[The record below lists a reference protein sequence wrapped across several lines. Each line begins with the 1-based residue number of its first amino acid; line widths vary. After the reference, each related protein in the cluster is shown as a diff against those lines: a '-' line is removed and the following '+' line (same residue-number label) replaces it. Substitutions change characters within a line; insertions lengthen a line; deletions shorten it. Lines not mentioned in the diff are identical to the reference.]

1 MNRITKSTLLIGLL
15 CLGAAAIPGAAGAAT
30 APKTAKFKAS
40 LKGEQNITWSY
51 NRAPEGSCYGG
62 ENAGGS
68 VRMFYE
74 TAKPTTVTAYEIRKD
89 NPIWDSTH
97 QRVMF
102 SPGFQASATATME
115 GSHSAGPPPF
125 PADCEENGGGVIPQ
139 PVDCATATAL
149 INVSLAYVNKDRLL
163 LRGDA
168 TSWDPGFEE
177 LRNMFSNCPYWQ
189 GGPYTHSTG
198 RGRPRVRGR
207 EAEGKAAVR
216 RQGAQEDRP
225 PRQQLRLLAGG
236 RARDL
241 RRRDRLISGPDRD
254 RLDADP
260 EAGQVAA

>member
-189 GGPYTHSTG
+189 GGPYTHST
-198 RGRPRVRGR
+198 
-207 EAEGKAAVR
+207 AEGDLESADVKLKEKQLFDAKGRKKIVLH
-216 RQGAQEDRP
+216 GSSSDCWQEDG
-225 PRQQLRLLAGG
+225 LAICGDETG
-236 RARDL
+236 SFR
-241 RRRDRLISGPDRD
+241 
-254 RLDADP
+254 
-260 EAGQVAA
+260 GQTVTAWTLTLKRVK